1 MELAKDVVT
10 QSVLLKAACHRDATP
25 PAGQQMTTI
34 HSEIVTTTGV
44 ELEKRTLEPATAEL
58 SEGVPSKK
66 RHHHNP
72 PETMTQEY
80 ASECLRAFRFWIQRA
95 TQYPPGDGPKRCCA
109 RVDPHCLKA
118 DGSKAG
124 GTKTAEFRRGAVKGW
139 QLCNWCYPPFAKA
152 RKFAEQALELHG
164 DLAPQFADL
173 LQVLDGSYRPPTSL
187 KRTREETPVE
197 EKPPPAPGSA
207 EDCAMAL
214 DDLPTI
220 PNDEEQY
227 LGGHGNVPERL
238 FNFPA
243 VTAAKELESMI
254 KLEPA
259 TAELTELPPAKKRHH
274 HDPPDTMSREEASE
288 CLRSWNDWVTNAQ
301 KYPPEPSVTR
311 CCARVHADCFKAE
324 GKKAGGSKT
333 AIFRTGVR
341 DGWQLCN
348 WCYPPFN
355 KARKFAEQ
363 AARLY
368 PELTENVNDIGVLK
382 ELADF
387 AATFE
392 QTFSEMPTM
401 PNDEEQYG
409 GGHGNS
415 LAAPAAMSGGP
426 VTASLQVVSAK
437 ALPSELAGLPS
448 AQGQNICEMP
458 TNNAYD
464 E

>member
-10 QSVLLKAACHRDATP
+10 QSVLLKAASQHNATS
-25 PAGQQMTTI
+25 PAGQQVTAV
-34 HSEIVTTTGV
+34 HSEIVTTSGV
-44 ELEKRTLEPATAEL
+44 EE
-58 SEGVPSKK
+58 VPFK

-72 PETMTQEY
+72 PETMSWEY
-80 ASECLRAFRFWIQRA
+80 ASECLRAFRFWIQKA
-95 TQYPPGDGPKRCCA
+95 AQCPPGDGLKRCCA
-109 RVDPHCLKA
+109 RVHDKCKGA
-118 DGSKAG
+118 DGKNAG
-124 GTKTAEFRRGAVKGW
+124 GSKTATFRNGVEGRP
-139 QLCNWCYPPFAKA
+139 LCNWCYPLFNRA
-152 RKFAEQALELHG
+152 RSHARQALELHG

-173 LQVLDGSYRPPTSL
+173 LQFLDGVHLPPTSL
-187 KRTREETPVE
+187 KRTRDETPVE
-197 EKPPPAPGSA
+197 DFLKPPPALGSA
-207 EDCAMAL
+207 EEWAMAL
-214 DDLPTI
+214 SDP
-220 PNDEEQY
+220 PNDEEQH
-227 LGGHGNVPERL
+227 LGGHGNI
-238 FNFPA
+238 PA
-243 VTAAKELESMI
+243 VTAAKELESLI

-274 HDPPDTMSREEASE
+274 HDPPETMSREEASE

-301 KYPPEPSVTR
+301 KYPPEPSSTR
-311 CCARVHADCFKAE
+311 CCARVHADCFKGE

-368 PELTENVNDIGVLK
+368 PDLTENVKDIGVLK

-392 QTFSEMPTM
+392 QTLSEMPTI
-401 PNDEEQYG
+401 PNDEEQYV

-415 LAAPAAMSGGP
+415 LAAPAAMVGGP
-426 VTASLQVVSAK
+426 LTASLQAVSAK
-437 ALPSELAGLPS
+437 TLPAELSGLPS

>member
-1 MELAKDVVT
+1 MELAEDVVT
-10 QSVLLKAACHRDATP
+10 QSVLLKAARHCDATP

-34 HSEIVTTTGV
+34 HSAVVMTTHV
-44 ELEKRTLEPATAEL
+44 ELEKRTFEPATAEL
-58 SEGVPSKK
+58 TEKVPSKK

-72 PETMTQEY
+72 PETMSPEY
-80 ASECLRAFRFWIQRA
+80 ASECLRAFRFWIQKA
-95 TQYPPGDGPKRCCA
+95 AQYPPGDGPKRCYA

-118 DGSKAG
+118 DGKKAG

-152 RKFAEQALELHG
+152 RKFAEQALELHRE
-164 DLAPQFADL
+164 LAPQFPDL

-197 EKPPPAPGSA
+197 DVLKPQPALGSA
-207 EDCAMAL
+207 EELFMAP
-214 DDLPTI
+214 DDRPTI

-227 LGGHGNVPERL
+227 LDGHGNV
-238 FNFPA
+238 PA
-243 VTAAKELESMI
+243 VTAAKGLESMI

-274 HDPPDTMSREEASE
+274 HDPPETMSREEASE
-288 CLRSWNDWVTNAQ
+288 CVRSWNDWVTDAQ
-301 KYPPEPSVTR
+301 RYPPDSGSTR

-368 PELTENVNDIGVLK
+368 PDLTDNVKDIGVLK

-392 QTFSEMPTM
+392 QTLAEMPTI
-401 PNDEEQYG
+401 PNDEEQYV

-415 LAAPAAMSGGP
+415 LAAPAAMFGGP
-426 VTASLQVVSAK
+426 LTASLQAVSAK
-437 ALPSELAGLPS
+437 ALPAELSGLPS